1 MTDLARLSFASV
13 DDPDEPGAWKRDLT
27 LDDVGAEEAL
37 TDASVAWDV
46 HSAPMWDAPAYLASL
61 LGTGP
66 SVVEDLPPGRI
77 ALLMCTACGDPYC
90 GFVAA
95 DLVITQ
101 DRVLWTGVRFEWPPG
116 MWESAPSGITRWM
129 RRLLGRERPED
140 LEPWAAET
148 DPVHE
153 DLVFDRVQYEAAVR
167 REIARSTDPGAGSAA
182 PEAPRE

>member
-1 MTDLARLSFASV
+1 MTDLTRLGFASV
-13 DDPDEPGAWKRDLT
+13 DDPYEPGARKRELT

-37 TDASVAWDV
+37 TDVSVVSDV

-66 SVVEDLPPGRI
+66 SVIEDLPPGRI
-77 ALLMCTACGDPYC
+77 ALHMCSACGDPYC

-95 DLVITQ
+95 DLVIAE

-116 MWESAPSGITRWM
+116 MWESVPTGIRGWM
-129 RRLLGRERPED
+129 RRLIGRERPED
-140 LEPWAAET
+140 LEPWAAEP
-148 DPVHE
+148 DPIHE
-153 DLVFDRVQYEAAVR
+153 DLNFDRTQYEAAVQ
-167 REIARSTDPGAGSAA
+167 REVARSADPGTGPAA